1 MKHNN
6 PQVQSVL
13 DLMAKHMSTDERIY
27 TQEKFD
33 ILAEAFSN
41 LYVRDEILGLA
52 VIHELQPQDENS
64 WFTKK
69 ELREFIREYAQVAP
83 DGERAHPSIVA
94 CIAYYLH
101 GGIPQSKRMYEN
113 CLEDDENNTLASL
126 FMKMLQRGFK
136 DETIVDTIKLA
147 LSMPRS

>member
-1 MKHNN
+1 MKHND
-6 PQVQSVL
+6 PQVQAVL
-13 DLMAKHMSTDERIY
+13 DLMIKHMSTDEHIY

-41 LYVRDEILGLA
+41 LYIRDQILGLA
-52 VIHELQPQDENS
+52 VVHELQPKDENS

-69 ELREFIREYAQVAP
+69 ELREFVREYAQVAP

-101 GGIPQSKRMYEN
+101 GGVPQSKRMYEN
-113 CLEDDENNTLASL
+113 CLEDDADNRLANL
-126 FMKMLQRGFK
+126 FMKMLQRGFR
-136 DETIVDTIKLA
+136 DQAIIDAIAMAVAI
-147 LSMPRS
+147 PRP